1 MNERQQVIE
10 YLEMCLPHIEKR
22 IDFAIALREAFQAH
36 DYRTTMPRA
45 AKRCA
50 ISDTSLSSRRM

>member
-1 MNERQQVIE
+1 MEDRQSVIE

-36 DYRTTMPRA
+36 DYRTTMER
-45 AKRCA
+45 
-50 ISDTSLSSRRM
+50 IIRMLRDADGQEK